1 MSKVKVTGPINAV
14 TDNQPYLRNGKAYT
28 NFKLGV
34 RMEYVDPHHRHA
46 RWPQRSKVRAITS
59 RRQFDAF
66 VHNTTE
72 KRRTNTKIVRKVV
85 RATGDI
91 PHQFQG
97 QGHQTA

>member
-46 RWPQRSKVRAITS
+46 R
-59 RRQFDAF
+59 
-66 VHNTTE
+66 
-72 KRRTNTKIVRKVV
+72 
-85 RATGDI
+85 
-91 PHQFQG
+91 
-97 QGHQTA
+97 